1 MSLFS
6 KQKNM
11 NFILILIV
19 IAAEEE
25 AAGGDAGRLK
35 EWSYFYMFS
44 FLAAVFYHFSR
55 RIYRNRRE
63 MCGRILLY
71 NFFSYYFV
79 FSNCCK

>member
-35 EWSYFYMFS
+35 E
-44 FLAAVFYHFSR
+44 
-55 RIYRNRRE
+55 
-63 MCGRILLY
+63 
-71 NFFSYYFV
+71 
-79 FSNCCK
+79 